1 MIFVPLPF
9 VVTLLLAILLVRMVR
24 QSDGLAPERRPFLIL
39 IGLYALQ
46 SVLLGLRWG
55 YDIIALMPG
64 QAVLAA
70 LIAAFAWISF
80 GNLARDNTLSWL
92 RLAPH
97 LLPAA
102 IVLALMIFW
111 RGPVGIF
118 ITATFTAYGAALIW
132 LARHGPDGLV
142 SSRLDGALLSYRSL
156 LITAAALLAS
166 ATADIVISFDF
177 YRTGGAH
184 AGAVVAIGN
193 VISLLALGTAAAI
206 ASSSQTTEP
215 APSPQ
220 PQPQSPAPSP
230 ASGPT
235 EEDGAIARS
244 LDELMQS
251 RELYRDPE
259 LNLGRIARRMNL
271 PARRVSIAVNRVH
284 GASVSQYVNDFRI
297 RAACRML
304 ETTDEPVTRLMFD
317 CGFISKSNFN
327 REFLRV
333 TATNPTEYR
342 RRHQTRPV
350 SPKPAPEPEFLPAP
364 QKTLFMSP

>member
-80 GNLARDNTLSWL
+80 SNLARDNTLSWL
-92 RLAPH
+92 RLTPH
-97 LLPAA
+97 LLPAV

-118 ITATFTAYGAALIW
+118 ITATFTTYGAALFW

-215 APSPQ
+215 ASLPQ
-220 PQPQSPAPSP
+220 PQPQPPAP

-235 EEDGAIARS
+235 EEDSAIARA

-304 ETTDEPVTRLMFD
+304 ETTYEPVTRLMFD

-333 TATNPTEYR
+333 TATSPTEYR
-342 RRHQTRPV
+342 RRHRTRPV
-350 SPKPAPEPEFLPAP
+350 SPKPAPEPEFLLAP
-364 QKTLFMSP
+364 QEPLFMSP